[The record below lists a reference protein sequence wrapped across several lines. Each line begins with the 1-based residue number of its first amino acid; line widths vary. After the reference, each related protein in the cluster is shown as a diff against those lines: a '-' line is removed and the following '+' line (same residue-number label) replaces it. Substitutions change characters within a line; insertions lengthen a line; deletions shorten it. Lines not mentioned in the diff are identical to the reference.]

1 MLAFACQNAASAR
14 QVGQAAR
21 ASTRRGGSL
30 PRQPD
35 EHVAV
40 ALPRPARSPE
50 TFEDSGVKPDEAF
63 AALVDLVLVADAAER
78 ELIAMRTC
86 GPPGAD

>member
-35 EHVAV
+35 DHVAV
-40 ALPRPARSPE
+40 AARICQARLYGARTRGLLIETTLALSLPVTKSDQLCIRGR
-50 TFEDSGVKPDEAF
+50 
-63 AALVDLVLVADAAER
+63 R
-78 ELIAMRTC
+78 
-86 GPPGAD
+86 GASSDDR

>member
-35 EHVAV
+35 DHVAV
-40 ALPRPARSPE
+40 ALPGPRVALRRAR
-50 TFEDSGVKPDEAF
+50 T
-63 AALVDLVLVADAAER
+63 AALCPD
-78 ELIAMRTC
+78 
-86 GPPGAD
+86 PPGFSFAIVGAMLTQLIVGSREVRGGDS